1 MDAARE
7 SLYQRLTVNLEE
19 LAALYAQLLEHVVR
33 ERDLLLAADLEGL
46 GVNNQD
52 KELLIRKVTL
62 ADNLRLKIAEDL
74 SVELGLDAR
83 QPRLLEIARKLGG
96 SRGEKLKQQHAA
108 LEALLSRASEANRS
122 NETYA
127 RSALRVVNG
136 AMNDLKETI
145 AGKKTY
151 GGKGQY
157 KIGPETTGNFV
168 RKEA

>member
-7 SLYQRLTVNLEE
+7 TLLQRLTDNLEDLAKFYAGMLE
-19 LAALYAQLLEHVVR
+19 LVSR
-33 ERDLLLAADLEGL
+33 ERECLLGADLEGL
-46 GVNNQD
+46 NKNNED
-52 KELLIRKVTL
+52 KETLIRKITL
-62 ADNLRLKIAEDL
+62 ADGLRVKIAEDL
-74 SVELGLDAR
+74 CVELGLDAR

-96 SRGEKLKQQHAA
+96 SRGEALKRQHGVLEGLLTRAA
-108 LEALLSRASEANRS
+108 ENNRS
-122 NETYA
+122 NEEFA
-127 RSALRVVNG
+127 RNALRTING
-136 AMNDLKETI
+136 AMSELKETI